1 VSLPVLSDEYNK
13 KIREKEVT
21 VLFKKCTVCKREY
34 TKEELDE
41 IQSKQKAL
49 KERLLKNV
57 CPDCRKPLKTCDES
71 RFQKKWYGYLSTDK
85 RMIDHLVLVEFNY
98 YDDDSFEV
106 KVPLLN
112 LAFETKDFSEAIN
125 IPDENISIYLKD
137 KYKKTY
143 DGEHNILTQAFI
155 KESISEKQNVTAWW

>member
-1 VSLPVLSDEYNK
+1 M
-13 KIREKEVT
+13 
-21 VLFKKCTVCKREY
+21 LFKKCTGCKREF
-34 TKEELDE
+34 TREELE
-41 IQSKQKAL
+41 AILSKQKAS
-49 KERLLKNV
+49 KEKLLKNA
-57 CPDCRKPLKTCDES
+57 CPDCRTPLKTYDES
-71 RFQKKWYGYLSTDK
+71 RFQKKWYGYLNNDK

-137 KYKKTY
+137 KYEKAY
-143 DGEHNILTQAFI
+143 DSEHKFLTQAFI
-155 KESISEKQNVTAWW
+155 KETITEKQDVKAWW